1 MMHVTIGTDPDVIG
15 SDNVG
20 VDLVDEQVAYLDR
33 YVATCQR
40 AGESGVKN
48 RADAIIDI
56 LLFHIDTA
64 IECGE

>member
-20 VDLVDEQVAYLDR
+20 VDLTDAQVAYLDR
-33 YVATCQR
+33 YIATSQR
-40 AGESGVKN
+40 AGESWIKN

-56 LLFHIDTA
+56 LLFHIDTG
-64 IECGE
+64 IEEGV